1 LANGGDYYQ
10 SISNPK
16 RIILEGDLL
25 IEDIITIVYYP
36 TTTVINGLITS
47 NPIVSWRIANSPELV
62 NGIFILEVS
71 DNNMFSSFI
80 YTWVTNYV
88 IGQLEYNDD
97 FIASGSI
104 GSKLYYRVKNIK
116 DYITFVA

>member
-1 LANGGDYYQ
+1 MLNGVTLANGGDYYQ

-36 TTTVINGLITS
+36 TTTVNGLITS

-62 NGIFILEVS
+62 NGNFILEV
-71 DNNMFSSFI
+71 
-80 YTWVTNYV
+80 
-88 IGQLEYNDD
+88 
-97 FIASGSI
+97 
-104 GSKLYYRVKNIK
+104 R
-116 DYITFVA
+116 